1 MTDIKQL
8 NGAPASRL
16 VVPSRSDDRVPAILE
31 AAEIVLA
38 RLGHEGLS
46 LAEVAKVSLIPL
58 ARIYQ
63 NFADRNAVLGAL
75 STRHLSGLSFS
86 VESRDSLHSE
96 QYWPRQ
102 LSRLV
107 GRLAIVMED
116 PSAAFLIL
124 CGPFDVAS
132 SRPRIEATH
141 RLSLALRRALEQDD
155 SMIDGQWDG
164 EALDYAAEIVF
175 ACFRRSYLAEG
186 RISRTAI
193 EMAEHAVLS
202 FVGVIRSGVPS

>member
-1 MTDIKQL
+1 MTDTGQRH
-8 NGAPASRL
+8 GAPPARL
-16 VVPSRSDDRVPAILE
+16 VVPGRSDDRVPAILE

-63 NFADRNAVLGAL
+63 SFADRNAVLGAL

-86 VESRDSLHSE
+86 VESRDSV
-96 QYWPRQ
+96 QAGPYWPRQ
-102 LSRLV
+102 VSRLV
-107 GRLAIVMED
+107 GRLAIELEH

-132 SRPRIEATH
+132 SRPRTEATH
-141 RLSLALRRALEQDD
+141 RLSLALRQALEQDD
-155 SMIDGQWDG
+155 SVIDGHGDG
-164 EALDYAAEIVF
+164 EALDYAAEMVF
-175 ACFRRSYLAEG
+175 ACFRRS
-186 RISRTAI
+186 
-193 EMAEHAVLS
+193 
-202 FVGVIRSGVPS
+202 